1 MKGRISLLKVVFLF
15 WTVVLLSRLFY
26 LQVFRSSVIKRQAAD
41 QYSRSTVIP
50 AARGEIRASDGFPLV
65 TNLENYLL
73 FINPREFSADK
84 SVVSDLADILPASDS
99 ARRNLEEAISGEY
112 AWKAVSRSVPADAAE
127 KIRKLNLAG
136 IGLELDPSRLYPEG
150 SPSGYLTG
158 FVGKDEQ
165 GYPKGYFGLEGYYDR
180 LLSGKPGKL
189 VQEIDAFGHPILIAD
204 RNRIP
209 PQNGQ
214 SLITSI
220 DRTVLYIAYTKL
232 QEGLEKY
239 QAASGTVSIME
250 SETGKILAM
259 ASLPGYDPAKFSNYP
274 SETYTNPIVSEG
286 FEPGSTFKV
295 VIMASALDAGVVKP
309 DTVCGTCSGP
319 VTIFDQTVRSW
330 NDKYYP
336 GSTMSEVILHSDNV
350 GMVFVSRQL
359 GKKKMLQSISKFG
372 FGEKTGID
380 LQEEDS
386 PTLRP
391 EDEWRDIDIATAAF
405 GQGIAVTRI
414 QMLTAV
420 NALANLG
427 KLIPPKV
434 VTGISQGREIK
445 NQPPV
450 RRRQVISPQA
460 AAAVTTM
467 MINGVEKGE
476 VRYYKPQGFLIAGKT
491 GTAQV
496 PIQGHYDK
504 DKTVSS
510 FIGFAPADAPK
521 FTMLVTL
528 RDPQTSPWGSTTAAP
543 LWFDIARELFRY
555 YRIPPRL

>member
-1 MKGRISLLKVVFLF
+1 
-15 WTVVLLSRLFY
+15 
-26 LQVFRSSVIKRQAAD
+26 
-41 QYSRSTVIP
+41 
-50 AARGEIRASDGFPLV
+50 
-65 TNLENYLL
+65 
-73 FINPREFSADK
+73 
-84 SVVSDLADILPASDS
+84 
-99 ARRNLEEAISGEY
+99 
-112 AWKAVSRSVPADAAE
+112 
-127 KIRKLNLAG
+127 
-136 IGLELDPSRLYPEG
+136 
-150 SPSGYLTG
+150 
-158 FVGKDEQ
+158 
-165 GYPKGYFGLEGYYDR
+165 
-180 LLSGKPGKL
+180 
-189 VQEIDAFGHPILIAD
+189 
-204 RNRIP
+204 
-209 PQNGQ
+209 
-214 SLITSI
+214 
-220 DRTVLYIAYTKL
+220 
-232 QEGLEKY
+232 
-239 QAASGTVSIME
+239 
-250 SETGKILAM
+250 
-259 ASLPGYDPAKFSNYP
+259 
-274 SETYTNPIVSEG
+274 
-286 FEPGSTFKV
+286 
-295 VIMASALDAGVVKP
+295 
-309 DTVCGTCSGP
+309 VCGTCSGP